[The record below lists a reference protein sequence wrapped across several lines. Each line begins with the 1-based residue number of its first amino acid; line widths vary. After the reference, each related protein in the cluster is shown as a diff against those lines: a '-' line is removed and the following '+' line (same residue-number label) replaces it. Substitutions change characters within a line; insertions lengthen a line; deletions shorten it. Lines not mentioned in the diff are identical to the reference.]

1 MPQQLEYVLRRVL
14 YAIAAIFV
22 LASTTFLLMH
32 LLPGEPFTGAK
43 PLASDVKEALAV
55 KYGLNLPLW
64 QQYGIYLMN
73 LLQGDM
79 GVSLVSKREV
89 TDIIA
94 QAFPVSMELGLR
106 ALIFAVV
113 IGIGLGIVAGLKR
126 GTVWDT
132 STMLVALV
140 GVSIPSFILGSLL
153 QYFFSVVLFQ
163 ATGVHLLP
171 VMGWTNEASK
181 ILPSFTLAFGTI
193 AIISRLMRASLVEV
207 MGQDYIKA
215 ARAKG
220 LSQRALVIRH
230 ALRNS
235 IIPVVTVLGPI
246 TALLL
251 TGTFV
256 VENIFAI
263 PGLGKYFV
271 ESVRSND
278 YTVIIGT
285 TLFFGSILI
294 LCNLAVDV
302 LHSVIDPRIKLES
315 KNR

>member
-1 MPQQLEYVLRRVL
+1 MPQQLEYVLRRLL
-14 YAIAAIFV
+14 YALAAIFV
-22 LASTTFLLMH
+22 LASTTFVLMH
-32 LLPGEPFTGAK
+32 LLPGDPFTGAK
-43 PLASDVKEALAV
+43 PLAADVKEALAV
-55 KYGLNLPLW
+55 KYGLDLPLW
-64 QQYGIYLMN
+64 QQYGMYLMN

-79 GVSLVSKREV
+79 GASLVSKRAV

-94 QAFPVSMELGLR
+94 QAFPISMELGLR
-106 ALIFAVV
+106 ALIFSVV
-113 IGIGLGIVAGLKR
+113 IGIALGIVAGLKR
-126 GTVWDT
+126 GSAWDT
-132 STMLVALV
+132 GTMLIALV

-171 VMGWTNEASK
+171 VMGWTGESSK
-181 ILPSFTLAFGTI
+181 LLPAFTLAFGTI

-220 LSQRALVIRH
+220 LSQRVLVMRH

-294 LCNLAVDV
+294 LCNLVVDI

-315 KNR
+315 KAP